1 MQGLT
6 AKEIGQMLTKEFG
19 LDAADVQGDIALFS
33 AGRLDSFHLVD
44 LMTQLET
51 RTGIRIQPG
60 ELTLENFDTVN
71 RIEGFLARKT
81 ASST

>member
-6 AKEIGQMLTKEFG
+6 AKEISQLLTDEFG
-19 LDAADVQGDIALFS
+19 LDAADVQGDTALFS

-51 RTGIRIQPG
+51 RAGIRIQPG
-60 ELTLENFDTVN
+60 
-71 RIEGFLARKT
+71 
-81 ASST
+81 